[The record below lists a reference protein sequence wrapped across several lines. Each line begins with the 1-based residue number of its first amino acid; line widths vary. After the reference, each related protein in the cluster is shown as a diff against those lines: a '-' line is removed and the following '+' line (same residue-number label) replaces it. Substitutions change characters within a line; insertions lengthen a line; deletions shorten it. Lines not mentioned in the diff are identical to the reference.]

1 MLSGVISRAAAGAI
15 ARADG
20 WGAARRRG
28 GTSTPAARASH
39 HAPRVRRSRRG
50 AVVVQVA
57 VMSTVLLGMAAM
69 AIDIGAMYAAKTE
82 LQAAADAAALA
93 AAGELLESGAA
104 DPLSWARDIAKEYA
118 LRNPVAHVYAGIA
131 DSDVEFGKAIY
142 DSETGRYSFQPG
154 GEPVDAV
161 RVRVARTTESEGGP
175 LRLGFANIFGM
186 SSKNMWA
193 RASAVL
199 LPRDIAVVIDLS
211 GSMNDDSELKHY
223 KQFYGDQGDLREG
236 IQVNLRDIW
245 CALDGPAPSRPYVP
259 GSETESEYADD
270 TGPTIGNMT
279 LWGSEVVPETYA
291 PSSDAGLTY
300 IRRSKLLSN
309 PSISSY
315 LTSQGYS
322 ADESSK
328 IMGYTSDGNSS
339 HWRNRCG
346 VMLGLASWKSGRPG
360 GFPGGNGDGI
370 LDNSEVTWISYPSFR
385 GSWTWAN
392 FIDYVQNSSGMANTQ
407 PALRYRYGLKTFTNF
422 LLENKCTNEQTN
434 ILWQTPEQ
442 PLQAVKDA
450 VQTMTDVIISL
461 ESLDRLSLEVFATSV
476 HHEVDLTDELQSVP
490 ERLYQRQAGHY
501 DTTTNIGGG
510 LAQGIAELSSSRGRA
525 SAMKIIVLM
534 TDGKPNVNENG
545 DYVGDDDPTVRDY
558 CLAKAQEAA
567 DAGIRI
573 YCVSVG
579 QDVDRELMQEVAAI
593 GHGQEF
599 YAAGTPEQ
607 YQAELEDIFRAL
619 GGKRPVALIE

>member
-1 MLSGVISRAAAGAI
+1 MHSGVISP
-15 ARADG
+15 
-20 WGAARRRG
+20 AARRRVRGEAWG
-28 GTSTPAARASH
+28 GARRVGSWALPTIRTSRG
-39 HAPRVRRSRRG
+39 PRLTRTRRG

-57 VMSTVLLGMAAM
+57 VLSTVLLGMAAM

-82 LQAAADAAALA
+82 LQAAADSAALA
-93 AAGELLESGAA
+93 AAGELLNSSAA
-104 DPLSWARDIAKEYA
+104 DPLAWARDIAKDYA
-118 LRNPVAHVYAGIA
+118 LRNAVANVHAGIS
-131 DSDVEFGKAIY
+131 DSDVEFGKAIFNA
-142 DSETGRYSFQPG
+142 ETGRYSFQPG

-175 LRLGFANIFGM
+175 LQLGFANIFGV

-223 KQFYGDQGDLREG
+223 KAFYGDQGDLRDG

-259 GSETESEYADD
+259 GSESESEYADD
-270 TGPTIGNMT
+270 TGPSVGNMT
-279 LWGSEVVPETYA
+279 VWGSEVVPETYA
-291 PSSDAGLTY
+291 PASDAGLTY
-300 IRRSKLLSN
+300 IRKSKLLTN
-309 PSISSY
+309 PAINAY
-315 LTSQGYS
+315 LTSQGYTS
-322 ADESSK
+322 DEISK
-328 IMGYTSDGNSS
+328 IMGYTSDGNSN

-360 GFPGGNGDGI
+360 GKPGGNGDGI
-370 LDNSEVTWISYPSFR
+370 LDNSETTWISYPSYR
-385 GSWTWAN
+385 GTWTWQN
-392 FIDYVQNSSGMANTQ
+392 FIDYVQGSSGMTQTQ
-407 PALRYRYGLKTFTNF
+407 PALQYRYGLKTFTNF
-422 LLENKCTNEQTN
+422 LLENQAKNSQTN

-450 VQTMTDVIISL
+450 VQTMTDVIVSL
-461 ESLDRLSLEVFATSV
+461 ESLDRLSLETFATTV
-476 HHEVDLTDELQSVP
+476 HHEVDLTDDLQSVP

-510 LAQGIAELSSSRGRA
+510 LAQGVAELSSSRGRA

-534 TDGKPNVNENG
+534 TDGKPNINENG
-545 DYVGDDDPTVRDY
+545 DYVGEDDPAVREY
-558 CLAKAQEAA
+558 CLAKAQVAA

-579 QDVDRELMQEVAAI
+579 QDVDRELMQEIAAI
-593 GHGQEF
+593 GRGQEF